1 MDNVN
6 HPSHYTKGS
15 IECIDAI
22 ESALGKSDFQAYCQ
36 GNILKYVWRWKEKG
50 GIEDLKKARWYI
62 DRIVGE
68 EVYEFPPM
76 ENVEAFEPI
85 DMIEKMREELDE
97 IRAEIMNGDRHAALL
112 ESIDLDHANETFK
125 RSMMYTPKDIIEGRR
140 EVYAK
145 NEKRGYYG

>member
-15 IECIDAI
+15 IECID
-22 ESALGKSDFQAYCQ
+22 K
-36 GNILKYVWRWKEKG
+36 
-50 GIEDLKKARWYI
+50 
-62 DRIVGE
+62 IVGE

-97 IRAEIMNGDRHAALL
+97 IRAEIMNGDRHAALI

-125 RSMMYTPKDIIEGRR
+125 RSMMYTPQEIIKGRR
-140 EVYAK
+140 EVYDK
-145 NEKRGYYG
+145 NTKRGYYG